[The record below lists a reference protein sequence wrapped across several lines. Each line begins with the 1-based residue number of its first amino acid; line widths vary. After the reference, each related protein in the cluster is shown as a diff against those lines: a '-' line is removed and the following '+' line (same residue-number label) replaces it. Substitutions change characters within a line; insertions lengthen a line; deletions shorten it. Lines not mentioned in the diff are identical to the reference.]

1 MFILLLL
8 SVAASLSG
16 GPQENAALGSLDSIC
31 GNIDNSYQCAQAIE
45 RHQLRQPHI
54 ARVAARAGA
63 ELRIR
68 LHTGRTLRLRDSA
81 DKNDPSAILFSF
93 RDWLEATGYFLIH
106 RQLFE
111 GRDYVLIHARS
122 GKRFT
127 LQELPVISP
136 DGLRMVAASSGL
148 SQAHTANAVQIWRV
162 QSGGLELEFDLRPR
176 DWEPTDPE
184 WLDNRTIRLRKQAPL
199 LGDTRAFSKT
209 VHLTLAEKWTLEE
222 AVSGERN

>member
-1 MFILLLL
+1 MFVLLLL
-8 SVAASLSG
+8 SVAASLSS
-16 GPQENAALGSLDSIC
+16 GPQQNAAPASLDSIC
-31 GNIDNSYQCAQAIE
+31 RTIDNSYQCAQAIE

-54 ARVAARAGA
+54 ARLAARTGA

-81 DKNDPSAILFSF
+81 DKNDPSATLFSF
-93 RDWLEATGYFLIH
+93 REYLEAIGYFLIH
-106 RQLFE
+106 RQRYE

-148 SQAHTANAVQIWRV
+148 SQAHTTNAVQIWRV
-162 QSGGLELEFDLRPR
+162 QPGGLELEFELRPK

-184 WLDNRTIRLRKQAPL
+184 WLENRTIRLRKQAPL

-209 VHLTLAEKWTLEE
+209 VNFTLGEKWTLEE